1 MLLFASDL
9 SAYIIPVIFVA
20 IVVVLLVINF
30 IRKTNYQRNAETMF
44 NGLEVG
50 DKVKT
55 YAGIYGEIVSIRD
68 AKDGSKVAIIKSGD
82 EEHFSYIEIDIAA
95 VYALDE
101 KDVVEEVT
109 EEEIVETEETEV
121 QNTEVEQEQAV
132 EQENVEEVAVEEKEE
147 AASEEE
153 QEEKPKKRSKK
164 VKAE

>member
-109 EEEIVETEETEV
+109 EEEIVETEV